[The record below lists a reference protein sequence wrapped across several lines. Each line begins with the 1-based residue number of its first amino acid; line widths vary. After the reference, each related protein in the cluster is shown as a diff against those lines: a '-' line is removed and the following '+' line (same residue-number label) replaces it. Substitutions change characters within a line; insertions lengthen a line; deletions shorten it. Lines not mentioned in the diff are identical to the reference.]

1 MANASGGVWLAALA
15 ASISA
20 GSAVV
25 AALQASRQASTSA
38 QKLKFDLFAERLR
51 VWEAINQAIEDRQ
64 DVIAAMR
71 STGIEEKDG
80 SEARRRF
87 RHLRRQMMFLFPEE
101 VQACLDRTEAA
112 LQDFMM
118 TAVNNGNHP
127 INPGPERAA
136 SVLAQTEAFA
146 SKNLRLY
153 QIREELLFLV
163 RPHMEQFVRPDDRP
177 TILGRICWAYR
188 WVWGRV

>member
-1 MANASGGVWLAALA
+1 LA

-20 GSAVV
+20 GAAVV
-25 AALQASRQASTSA
+25 AALQASRQATTAA
-38 QKLKFDLFAERLR
+38 QKLKFDLFSERLR

-80 SEARRRF
+80 GEARRRF
-87 RHLRRQMMFLFPEE
+87 WHLRRQMMFLFPEE
-101 VQACLDRTEAA
+101 VQACLDRIEAA
-112 LQDFMM
+112 LQDFMI

-127 INPGPERAA
+127 VEPGPERAA
-136 SVLAQTEAFA
+136 SVIAQTEAFA

-153 QIREELLFLV
+153 QIREERLFLV
-163 RPHMEQFVRPDDRP
+163 RPYMEQFVRPDAQS
-177 TILGRICWAYR
+177 TILGRIRWAYR